1 MLVKLKGDADILIN
15 AMHRHVE
22 RRLRL
27 ALGASS
33 ASIRSATVR
42 LADVN
47 GPRGGLDQK
56 CALSVELSPAGL
68 VHAEAIDADA
78 IAAFETAA
86 GRAGRAVRRAIERR
100 RSAYR

>member
-1 MLVKLKGDADILIN
+1 MQVKLKGDATILIN
-15 AMHRHVE
+15 AMQRHLE

-47 GPRGGLDQK
+47 GPRGGVDQK

-68 VHAEAIDADA
+68 IQAEAVDVDA
-78 IAAFETAA
+78 IAAFERAA
-86 GRAGRAVRRAIERR
+86 GRAGRAVRREIERR
-100 RSAYR
+100 REAAR